1 MATKERLIIESMFK
15 IINKNGEDVPFLL
28 NHAQSQLDSS
38 LTGRDIV
45 PKARQLGISQYFLGR
60 YLARCL
66 STRNTRAVV
75 ISHDREAT
83 ERALGRVH
91 YMLDNLRGP
100 KAVTSINSK
109 SEIVFPKTNS
119 TFFIGTA
126 GARKFGR
133 GDTITNLHCSEAAFW
148 DDPKSLTSGLF
159 QAVPINGEIA
169 VESTGNGTGNWYH
182 RQAMRAFEGKS
193 PFLLHF
199 FSWLDDPDYVIP
211 MTAEEQVKFLS
222 TLSHELEEL
231 ELYERGIPLERLA
244 FRRMKLTGELDMDLH
259 LWKQE
264 YPETLD
270 ECFQA
275 SGYSFFSVIPYKAT
289 DEWTHM
295 KDVDKNL
302 WAMKEDYKHHQSKY
316 AIGVDVGGGVRRNR
330 SVIQVID
337 VFKWEQVAEWVSDT
351 VSPDILAKKV
361 IELGHHYNDA
371 FVTVE
376 TNNHGA
382 VTLLK
387 LIEGFPK
394 ESPVIEGYPQHLLY
408 QNDKSTDNL
417 LGYGYK
423 TTVRTRPIIIGGL
436 RKEFLEGFVIHSP
449 ACKDELNTFI
459 EDDNNKLV
467 AAEGCFDDRVLSLAI
482 GVEGARN
489 CPYIYERADL
499 EKKEIEAKKDLFDL
513 DTVLEELKARFRNK
527 NGEFPIPYQDE
538 GSYRGN
544 SRLH

>member
-1 MATKERLIIESMFK
+1 MATKERLIIESLFQ
-15 IINKNGEDVPFLL
+15 IINKHGEDVPFLL
-28 NHAQSQLDSS
+28 NHAQATLDNN

-45 PKARQLGISQYFLGR
+45 PKARQLGISQYFLAR

-159 QAVPINGEIA
+159 QAVPLNGEIA
-169 VESTGNGTGNWYH
+169 IESTGNGTGNWYH
-182 RQAMRAFEGKS
+182 RQCMRAYEGKS
-193 PFLLHF
+193 RYRLHF
-199 FSWLDDPDYVIP
+199 FSWLDDPEYVLS
-211 MTAEEQVKFLS
+211 MSAEEQVKFLNS
-222 TLSHELEEL
+222 LSHELEEL
-231 ELYERGIPLERLA
+231 ELYERGISLERLA
-244 FRRMKLTGELDMDLH
+244 FRRDKLTGELDMDLH

-275 SGYSFFSVIPYKAT
+275 SGYSFFSVIPYRAT
-289 DEWTHM
+289 NEWRHM
-295 KDVDKNL
+295 KEVDKNL
-302 WAMKEDYKHHQSKY
+302 WALEDEYKHHQSKY
-316 AIGVDVGGGVRRNR
+316 ALGVDVGGGVRRNR

-337 VFKWEQVAEWVSDT
+337 IFNWKQVAEWVSDT
-351 VSPDILAKKV
+351 TSPDILAKKI
-361 IELGHHYNDA
+361 IELGHHFNDA

-394 ESPVIEGYPQHLLY
+394 DNPSIPGYPEHLLFK
-408 QNDKSTDNL
+408 NDKASDTL
-417 LGYGYK
+417 LSYGYK
-423 TTVRTRPIIIGGL
+423 TSVRTRPIIIGGL

-449 ACKDELNTFI
+449 ATKDELNTFV
-459 EDDNNKLV
+459 EDENGKLV
-467 AAEGCFDDRVLSLAI
+467 AAEGCFDDRVLSLAV
-482 GVEGARN
+482 GVEGART

-499 EKKEIEAKKDLFDL
+499 QAREKEAKKDLFDL
-513 DTVLEELKARFRNK
+513 DTVLAELRSRHSKQR
-527 NGEFPIPYQDE
+527 GDFPIPFQDE

-544 SRLH
+544 PRLH

>member
-1 MATKERLIIESMFK
+1 MATKERLIIESMFQ
-15 IINKNGEDVPFLL
+15 IINKDGEDVPFLL
-28 NHAQSQLDSS
+28 NHSQSLLDTH

-45 PKARQLGISQYFLGR
+45 PKARQLGISQYFLAR

-66 STRNTRAVV
+66 SHRNTRAVV

-109 SEIVFPKTNS
+109 SEITFPKTNS

-159 QAVPINGEIA
+159 QAVPLNGEIA
-169 VESTGNGTGNWYH
+169 IESTGNGTGNWYH
-182 RQAMRAFEGKS
+182 RQCMRAYEGKS
-193 PFLLHF
+193 RYRMHF
-199 FSWLDDPDYVIP
+199 FSWLDDPAYVIH
-211 MTAEEQVKFLS
+211 MSAEEQVRFLAS
-222 TLSHELEEL
+222 MTDEFEER
-231 ELYERGIPLERLA
+231 ELYERGVSLERLA
-244 FRRMKLTGELDMDLH
+244 FRREKLNELDLDLR

-270 ECFQA
+270 ECFQN
-275 SGYSFFSVIPYKAT
+275 SGYSFFSVIPYKVT
-289 DEWTHM
+289 NEWRHM
-295 KDVDKNL
+295 QEVDRNL
-302 WAMKEDYKHHQSKY
+302 WALEEDYKHHQSRY
-316 AIGVDVGGGVRRNR
+316 ALGVDVGGGVRKNR

-337 VFKWEQVAEWVSDT
+337 IFKWKQVGEWVSDT
-351 VSPDILAKKV
+351 VSPDILAKT
-361 IELGHHYNDA
+361 IIRLGKHYNDA

-387 LIEGFPK
+387 LLEGFPK
-394 ESPVIEGYPQHLLY
+394 DDPVVDPYPAHLLY
-408 QNDKSTDNL
+408 MNDKTGDNL
-417 LGYGYK
+417 LQYGYK

-449 ACKDELNTFI
+449 ACKDELNTFM

-467 AAEGCFDDRVLSLAI
+467 AMEGCFDDRVLSLAI
-482 GVEGARN
+482 GVEGART

-499 EKKEIEAKKDLFDL
+499 ESRQVEAKKDLFDL
-513 DTVLEELKARFRNK
+513 DTVLSELRARHRDK
-527 NGEFPIPYQDE
+527 QGEYPIPYQHE
-538 GSYRGN
+538 GNDSGN